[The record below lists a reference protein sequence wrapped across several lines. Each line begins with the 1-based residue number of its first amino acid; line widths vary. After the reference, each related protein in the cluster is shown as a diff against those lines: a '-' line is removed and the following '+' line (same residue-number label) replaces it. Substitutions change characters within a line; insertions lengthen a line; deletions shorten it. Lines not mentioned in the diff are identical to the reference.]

1 MFLKIKK
8 YQDIKKLLNDCI
20 LSEII
25 NGFFKLYFMIL
36 LLLYYITLYFLY
48 YIIFIITNYF
58 MFYYILHTIYL

>member
-25 NGFFKLYFMIL
+25 NEFSKLYFLIL
-36 LLLYYITLYFLY
+36 LLLYYITLYYIY
-48 YIIFIITNYF
+48 YY
-58 MFYYILHTIYL
+58 